1 MFAVMYVVVDGEGAG
16 VILLLE
22 YVQLSLFSAG
32 SGCWRA

>member
-1 MFAVMYVVVDGEGAG
+1 MIAVMCVVVDGVDAG

-22 YVQLSLFSAG
+22 YVKLSLF

>member
-1 MFAVMYVVVDGEGAG
+1 MFAVMRVVVDGEGAG

-22 YVQLSLFSAG
+22 YVQLSLFAG